1 MPEKHV
7 TADALTDKVID
18 CHSHVGLN
26 LKNYACREYPYA
38 QTIEG
43 LYYRQRAAGVDV
55 NIVFPAS
62 GSLFFDPSYFEKGE
76 MRPARNPLSPAP
88 YALENE
94 MMMLEV
100 FEFNPEHKERFI
112 TFVMA
117 DPGREVRRQLQLLRE
132 LERRFPVYGIK
143 ISSVDCQSRI
153 TSLLDVG
160 RPFLDYAAERNIP
173 LLLHTTVDPSEDYSR
188 AALCFQVIE
197 ENPHVRF
204 CLAHCIGFHAGFL
217 QKANDMPN
225 VWVDTAALKIQV
237 QCAREN
243 NRIIAPEKERFEGD
257 YSDHTK
263 ILGALMARYPD
274 TIMWGT
280 DSPWYTF
287 ICRRKQ
293 GEGSYL
299 PFRLKGRYE
308 DEKAALDALP
318 EELRIKAC
326 NTNTLRF
333 VFGTQPTAKEKT

>member
-1 MPEKHV
+1 MEEKHV
-7 TADALTDKVID
+7 TADALRGKVID
-18 CHSHVGLN
+18 CHSHVGLG
-26 LKNYACREYPYA
+26 LKFYVCREYPYA

-62 GSLFFDPSYFEKGE
+62 GSLFFDPAYFERGE
-76 MRPARNPLSPAP
+76 MRPAKNPLSPAP

-94 MMMLEV
+94 MVMLDV

-112 TFVMA
+112 TFVMV
-117 DPGREVRRQLQLLRE
+117 DPGREVAGQLHLLRE
-132 LERRFPVYGIK
+132 LERRFPIYGVK
-143 ISSVDCQSRI
+143 VAPVDCQSRI
-153 TSLLDVG
+153 ISLLDEG
-160 RPFLDYAAERNIP
+160 KPFLDYAAERNVP
-173 LLLHTTVDPSEDYSR
+173 LLLHTTADPSEEYSH

-197 ENPHVRF
+197 KNPHLRF

-217 QKANDMPN
+217 QRADDMPN

-243 NRIIAPEKERFEGD
+243 NRIIPPERERFEGD

-299 PFRLKGRYE
+299 QFRLKAHYE
-308 DEKAALDALP
+308 DEKAALDSLP
-318 EELRIKAC
+318 EDLRTRAC
-326 NTNTLRF
+326 NTNTLKF
-333 VFGTQPTAKEKT
+333 LFGT

>member
-1 MPEKHV
+1 MVERHLTV
-7 TADALTDKVID
+7 DALRGKIID

-26 LKNYACREYPYA
+26 LKSYACREYPYA

-43 LYYRQRAAGVDV
+43 LYYRQRAAGVEV

-62 GSLFFDPSYFEKGE
+62 GSLFFDPAGFKKGE
-76 MRPARNPLSPAP
+76 MRPAANPLSPAP

-94 MMMLEV
+94 MMMLEI

-112 TFVMA
+112 PFVMA
-117 DPGREVRRQLQLLRE
+117 DPGREVEKQVALLKE
-132 LERRFPVYGIK
+132 LETRFPIYGIK
-143 ISSVDCQSRI
+143 ISPVDCQSRI

-160 RPFLDYAAERNIP
+160 RPLLDYAEERDLP
-173 LLLHTTVDPSEDYSR
+173 FLLHTTVDPAEDYSH
-188 AALCFQVIE
+188 ASLCFEVIE
-197 ENPHVRF
+197 KNPALRF
-204 CLAHCIGFHAGFL
+204 CLAHCIGFHAGYL
-217 QKANDMPN
+217 RKASAMPN
-225 VWVDTAALKIQV
+225 VWVDTAALAIQV

-243 NRIIAPEKERFEGD
+243 HRIIAPSKERFEGD
-257 YSDHTK
+257 YTDHTK
-263 ILGALMARYPD
+263 IMRALMTQYPD
-274 TIMWGT
+274 TILWGT

-299 PFRLKGRYE
+299 PFRLKARYE

-318 EELRIKAC
+318 EDLRMKAC

-333 VFGTQPTAKEKT
+333 LFGQ